1 MTNLNN
7 LTVGPARIRMMDGRR
22 IWCTYL
28 GLGPMFQTLSVRLAN
43 GQPAV
48 LSYGDIEYA
57 VQARVS

>member
-1 MTNLNN
+1 
-7 LTVGPARIRMMDGRR
+7 MMDGRR

-48 LSYGDIEYA
+48 LSFGDIEYA